1 LTAASAAKDL
11 ALAEARDDLRRD
23 EAIFAEK
30 MREIKALKRE
40 AKAVAKASVARNARD
55 AERGPLAKA
64 SAETPERGT
73 APLSPSARPMDR
85 RDPNDFDG
93 VRNGNDEA
101 NARGTLPPLGGA
113 LPATPLS
120 EPFGASSPSS
130 LSETAELEKKS
141 LVRQKAEIEL
151 ERAQLRREAARR
163 ARAYQQEKKSLERQL
178 RELARNI
185 GSKEKLI
192 VDLTRNEREANL
204 LTRRYEDKVRSL
216 EEEKASK
223 EAEAARLRSELQGLI
238 ERAAKRKRT
247 IGPEKVTKTK
257 TTRFVS
263 RTRRKF
269 APPRRSCVR
278 CVWRKHRATRFSPT
292 PQRSCTPKPIARRPT
307 RRASSSRKSRRCAP
321 TRRRCEM
328 RLREQHARD
337 ASFASSAPDAT
348 AAAELA
354 DLRRERE
361 LQSAKIEA
369 LASNETRHLE
379 ALRRATDELAAAKA
393 TIRRLGGGGENR
405 ALQDVGDAP
414 ARGRPIPRNSTRF
427 SERTTNE
434 RTFARWWRLRPPRLW
449 RGASARRSARV

>member
-120 EPFGASSPSS
+120 EPFGASSPFP
-130 LSETAELEKKS
+130 LSDAAELEKRS

-163 ARAYQQEKKSLERQL
+163 ARVPA
-178 RELARNI
+178 
-185 GSKEKLI
+185 G
-192 VDLTRNEREANL
+192 
-204 LTRRYEDKVRSL
+204 
-216 EEEKASK
+216 EEKP
-223 EAEAARLRSELQGLI
+223 
-238 ERAAKRKRT
+238 RAATKR
-247 IGPEKVTKTK
+247 
-257 TTRFVS
+257 
-263 RTRRKF
+263 
-269 APPRRSCVR
+269 
-278 CVWRKHRATRFSPT
+278 
-292 PQRSCTPKPIARRPT
+292 
-307 RRASSSRKSRRCAP
+307 
-321 TRRRCEM
+321 
-328 RLREQHARD
+328 
-337 ASFASSAPDAT
+337 
-348 AAAELA
+348 
-354 DLRRERE
+354 
-361 LQSAKIEA
+361 
-369 LASNETRHLE
+369 
-379 ALRRATDELAAAKA
+379 
-393 TIRRLGGGGENR
+393 
-405 ALQDVGDAP
+405 VGA
-414 ARGRPIPRNSTRF
+414 
-427 SERTTNE
+427 
-434 RTFARWWRLRPPRLW
+434 
-449 RGASARRSARV
+449 

>member
-130 LSETAELEKKS
+130 LSETAELEKRS

-163 ARAYQQEKKSLERQL
+163 ARARTS
-178 RELARNI
+178 
-185 GSKEKLI
+185 
-192 VDLTRNEREANL
+192 
-204 LTRRYEDKVRSL
+204 RRR
-216 EEEKASK
+216 KAS
-223 EAEAARLRSELQGLI
+223 SG
-238 ERAAKRKRT
+238 
-247 IGPEKVTKTK
+247 
-257 TTRFVS
+257 
-263 RTRRKF
+263 
-269 APPRRSCVR
+269 
-278 CVWRKHRATRFSPT
+278 
-292 PQRSCTPKPIARRPT
+292 
-307 RRASSSRKSRRCAP
+307 
-321 TRRRCEM
+321 
-328 RLREQHARD
+328 
-337 ASFASSAPDAT
+337 
-348 AAAELA
+348 
-354 DLRRERE
+354 
-361 LQSAKIEA
+361 
-369 LASNETRHLE
+369 N
-379 ALRRATDELAAAKA
+379 
-393 TIRRLGGGGENR
+393 
-405 ALQDVGDAP
+405 
-414 ARGRPIPRNSTRF
+414 
-427 SERTTNE
+427 
-434 RTFARWWRLRPPRLW
+434 
-449 RGASARRSARV
+449 